1 VLALRKALTWVKGL
15 PGWAWALLGAFVL
28 GARWRHSRDTGKIIE
43 VRAEQADAEA
53 TRADADADAQHE
65 KAKSEKIARD
75 AHEVRETEIEK
86 EQDKIIRADLD
97 DLADF
102 VNETFDD

>member
-1 VLALRKALTWVKGL
+1 M
-15 PGWAWALLGAFVL
+15 LGAFVL

-43 VRAEQADAEA
+43 VRAD
-53 TRADADADAQHE
+53 RADADADAQHE

-75 AHEVRETEIEK
+75 AHEVRETEIGK